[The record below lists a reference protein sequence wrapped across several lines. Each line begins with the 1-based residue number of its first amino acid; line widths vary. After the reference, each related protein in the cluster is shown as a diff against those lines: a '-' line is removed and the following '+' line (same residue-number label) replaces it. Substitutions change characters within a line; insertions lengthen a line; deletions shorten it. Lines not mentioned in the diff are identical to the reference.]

1 MRCELALLRLWL
13 QGGDLRGCAW
23 LLAVVACGGSCCS
36 SGADLRLHGLRGL
49 HVGCLHALRA
59 RLQALCLAM
68 QLKASLFLFVFSL
81 SFSSEIKPL
90 PGDPTPSPSS
100 EPPGV
105 LFIVNVC

>member
-1 MRCELALLRLWL
+1 M
-13 QGGDLRGCAW
+13 
-23 LLAVVACGGSCCS
+23 VACGGSCCS

-59 RLQALCLAM
+59 RLQVLCLAM
-68 QLKASLFLFVFSL
+68 QLKASLFSFSL

-105 LFIVNVC
+105 LCIVNEC